1 VPASGSISLT
11 LATTG
16 LGAVLFDDVRIEP
29 LVPRDAPTALAPRPR
44 AAAPR

>member
-29 LVPRDAPTALAPRPR
+29 LVPRDAPALAPRPR